1 MLRAVCAVVVSLLSG
16 TAMAGTIKPDA
27 EAAKSAPQVFPTE
40 KWDALLKKHV
50 DDVGRVAYAAVDK
63 AEVER
68 LYAAVAAS
76 SPKKNADRYP
86 SRAAKEVYYLNA
98 YNVLVWKNVLD
109 RLPKLKSVDDE
120 KASFFFFTKFIV
132 GGDAINLKDLEGEVV
147 RPQFKDPRV
156 HMALNCASGGCPQLP
171 HEAFTAEKVE
181 AQLDREAKKF
191 VAEPR
196 NVTLDAA
203 SKTIMVSHIFDW
215 YKDDFGGDAPKVIA
229 WINRYRAPNAQ
240 LPIDA
245 KLKYVDYDW
254 HLNDEHLKR

>member
-1 MLRAVCAVVVSLLSG
+1 
-16 TAMAGTIKPDA
+16 MAGTIQPNA
-27 EAAKSAPQVFPTE
+27 EALKAAPQVFPTE

-50 DDVGRVAYAAVDK
+50 DELGRVAYSAIDK
-63 AEVER
+63 AELER

-76 SPKKNADRYP
+76 SPKKQGDRYP
-86 SRAAKEVYYLNA
+86 SRGAKEAYYLNA
-98 YNVLVWKNVLD
+98 YNVIVWKNVLD

-120 KASFFFFTKFIV
+120 KTSFFFFTKFIV
-132 GGDAINLKDLEGEVV
+132 GGDAINLKDLEGAVV

-171 HEAFTAEKVE
+171 REAFTAEKVD

-203 SKTIMVSHIFDW
+203 NKTIKLSHIFDW
-215 YKDDFGGDAPKVIA
+215 YKDDFGGDSVKVIT
-229 WINRYRAPNAQ
+229 WINRYRAAGAQ
-240 LPIDA
+240 LPTDA
-245 KLKYVDYDW
+245 KLQYIDYDW
-254 HLNDEHLKR
+254 HLNDPSLKR